1 LIKVWSNTCKL
12 VHGEEKEGETEDTP
26 DEPVVEETT
35 TDANFIQL
43 TLGIPQKPIFRDDDG
58 GLVIPQEPLVSVLK
72 KFDGV
77 TFSDALSRS
86 EASQRK
92 RYRLLELPQ
101 YLILHL
107 ARIATLERRFTQL

>member
-1 LIKVWSNTCKL
+1 MGKKR
-12 VHGEEKEGETEDTP
+12 KERQKTLQMNRWLKRRLAS
-26 DEPVVEETT
+26 
-35 TDANFIQL
+35 DANFIQL
-43 TLGIPQKPIFRDDDG
+43 TLGIPEKPIFRDDDG

-107 ARIATLERRFTQL
+107 ARIATLEKRFTQW